1 MSKLKNGKLYLL
13 LGISLVLQGC
23 SEEKKEKLANPASKY
38 CIDVGGTLK
47 MAKHENG
54 GVYGI
59 CVFKDNRQCE
69 EWALFR
75 GECPVGG
82 ILPNHP

>member
-1 MSKLKNGKLYLL
+1 MKIKNIKLCLILL
-13 LGISLVLQGC
+13 VALQGC
-23 SEEKKEKLANPASKY
+23 SEEKKTTLANPASKY
-38 CIDVGGTLK
+38 CIEVGGTLK
-47 MAKHENG
+47 MAKHSDG

-59 CVFKDNRQCE
+59 CMFKDNRQCE

-82 ILPNHP
+82 VLPERP